1 MLSKIIRL
9 LLISFDIIE
18 VLFFFQPMLPYP
30 DALWLI
36 ILMAVLLIGSVITA
50 VHQAEVV
57 AHKVGEP
64 LGTLILAVCVTI
76 IEVALIV
83 SIMLSAGEDGG
94 LIARD
99 SVFAVIMIVMNGV
112 IGISILLG
120 CLRHHILSFRVE
132 GSNSGLTV
140 LIAMTFMILI
150 VPNFTTTTL
159 GPTFSDSQ
167 LMFAGVLSLV
177 LYGTFVFVQT
187 VRHRDYFLQQNE
199 PELKSSASNVIAP
212 SNTKTYF
219 SGILL
224 LISLVAV
231 VLLAKALS
239 PSIELAID
247 MMGAPRAVVGI
258 AIALL
263 VLLPEGVAATRAA
276 INNRLQ
282 NSLNLSIGS
291 ALASIGLTIPAVAFV
306 SIVFDLPISLGV
318 DALGMTFLGLTFLL
332 SILTIAIGRA
342 TVLQGAVHLVVF
354 AAYLFLSLVP

>member
-1 MLSKIIRL
+1 
-9 LLISFDIIE
+9 
-18 VLFFFQPMLPYP
+18 MLPYP
-30 DALWLI
+30 EAPWQI
-36 ILMAVLLIGSVITA
+36 VLMAVLLIAAVILA
-50 VHQAEVV
+50 VHQAEVI
-57 AHKVGEP
+57 AHKTGEP
-64 LGTLILAVCVTI
+64 FGTLVLALCVTI

-83 SIMLSAGEDGG
+83 SIMLSADEEGAV
-94 LIARD
+94 IARD
-99 SVFAVIMIVMNGV
+99 AVFATVMIVMNGI
-112 IGISILLG
+112 IGISIFLG
-120 CLRHHILSFRVE
+120 GLRHRVLSFRIE
-132 GSNSGLTV
+132 GSNSSLTV
-140 LIAMTFMILI
+140 LIALAVLTLVM
-150 VPNFTTTTL
+150 PNFTTTTL

-167 LMFAGVLSLV
+167 LIFAGVMSLV
-177 LYGTFVFVQT
+177 LYATYVFVQT
-187 VRHRDYFLQQNE
+187 IRHRDYFLQQRE
-199 PELKSSASNVIAP
+199 VESANPISHASPP
-212 SNTKTYF
+212 SNTKTLI

-224 LISLVAV
+224 LISLILV

-247 MMGAPRAVVGI
+247 EMGAPRAVVGI

-282 NSLNLSIGS
+282 TSLNLSLGS

-332 SILTIAIGRA
+332 SILTIAVGRA
-342 TVLQGAVHLVVF
+342 TILQGAVHLVVF

>member
-1 MLSKIIRL
+1 
-9 LLISFDIIE
+9 
-18 VLFFFQPMLPYP
+18 MLPYP
-30 DALWLI
+30 DALWQI
-36 ILMAVLLIGSVITA
+36 ILMAVLLIGAVITA
-50 VHQAEVV
+50 VHQAEVI

-64 LGTLILAVCVTI
+64 LGTLVLAVCVTI

-83 SIMLSAGEDGG
+83 SIMLSAGADGA

-99 SVFAVIMIVMNGV
+99 SVFAAVMIVMNGV

-132 GSNSGLTV
+132 GSNSSLTV
-140 LIAMTFMILI
+140 LIALAVMTLV

-159 GPTFSDSQ
+159 GPTFSESQ
-167 LMFAGVLSLV
+167 LIFAGVLSLV

-187 VRHRDYFLQQNE
+187 IRHRDYFLQQSDD
-199 PELKSSASNVIAP
+199 ELTSPKDHVPPA
-212 SNTKTYF
+212 SNTKTF
-219 SGILL
+219 VSGILL

-239 PSIELAID
+239 PSIELAIHT
-247 MMGAPRAVVGI
+247 MGAPRAVVGI

-276 INNRLQ
+276 IDNRLQ
-282 NSLNLSIGS
+282 TSLNLSLGS

-306 SIVFDLPISLGV
+306 SIVFDLPLSLGV

>member
-1 MLSKIIRL
+1 
-9 LLISFDIIE
+9 
-18 VLFFFQPMLPYP
+18 MLPYP

-120 CLRHHILSFRVE
+120 CWRHHILSFRVE

-150 VPNFTTTTL
+150 VPNFTTTRL

-167 LMFAGVLSLV
+167 LIFAGVLSLV

-199 PELKSSASNVIAP
+199 PELKISASNVIAP
-212 SNTKTYF
+212 SNTKTF
-219 SGILL
+219 VSGILL

>member
-1 MLSKIIRL
+1 
-9 LLISFDIIE
+9 
-18 VLFFFQPMLPYP
+18 MLPYP
-30 DALWLI
+30 DALWQI
-36 ILMAVLLIGSVITA
+36 ILMAVLLIGAVITA
-50 VHQAEVV
+50 VHQAEVI

-64 LGTLILAVCVTI
+64 LGTLLLAVCVTI

-83 SIMLSAGEDGG
+83 SIMLSAGSDGA

-99 SVFAVIMIVMNGV
+99 SVFAAVMIVMNGV

-120 CLRHHILSFRVE
+120 CLRHHILSFSVE
-132 GSNSGLTV
+132 GSNSSLTV
-140 LIAMTFMILI
+140 LIALAVMTLI
-150 VPNFTTTTL
+150 MPNFTTTTL

-167 LMFAGVLSLV
+167 LIFAGILSLV

-187 VRHRDYFLQQNE
+187 IRHRDYFLQQSDV
-199 PELKSSASNVIAP
+199 ELTSPKDHVPLP
-212 SNTKTYF
+212 SNAKTF
-219 SGILL
+219 VSGILL

-231 VLLAKALS
+231 VLLAKVLS

-247 MMGAPRAVVGI
+247 TMGAPRAVVGI
-258 AIALL
+258 AIAFL

-276 INNRLQ
+276 IDNRLQ
-282 NSLNLSIGS
+282 TSLNLSLGS

-306 SIVFDLPISLGV
+306 SIVFDLPLSLGV

>member
-1 MLSKIIRL
+1 
-9 LLISFDIIE
+9 
-18 VLFFFQPMLPYP
+18 
-30 DALWLI
+30 
-36 ILMAVLLIGSVITA
+36 
-50 VHQAEVV
+50 
-57 AHKVGEP
+57 
-64 LGTLILAVCVTI
+64 
-76 IEVALIV
+76 
-83 SIMLSAGEDGG
+83 
-94 LIARD
+94 
-99 SVFAVIMIVMNGV
+99 
-112 IGISILLG
+112 
-120 CLRHHILSFRVE
+120 
-132 GSNSGLTV
+132 
-140 LIAMTFMILI
+140 
-150 VPNFTTTTL
+150 
-159 GPTFSDSQ
+159 
-167 LMFAGVLSLV
+167 
-177 LYGTFVFVQT
+177 
-187 VRHRDYFLQQNE
+187 
-199 PELKSSASNVIAP
+199 
-212 SNTKTYF
+212 
-219 SGILL
+219 L

>member
-1 MLSKIIRL
+1 
-9 LLISFDIIE
+9 
-18 VLFFFQPMLPYP
+18 MLPYP
-30 DALWLI
+30 DALWQI
-36 ILMAVLLIGSVITA
+36 ILMAVLLIVAVIAA
-50 VHQAEVV
+50 VHQAEVI

-64 LGTLILAVCVTI
+64 LGTLVLAICVTI

-83 SIMLSAGEDGG
+83 SIMLSAGADGA

-99 SVFAVIMIVMNGV
+99 SVFAAIMIVMNGV

-132 GSNSGLTV
+132 GSNSSLTV
-140 LIAMTFMILI
+140 LIALAVMTLI

-159 GPTFSDSQ
+159 GPTFSNSQ
-167 LMFAGVLSLV
+167 LIFAGVLSLV
-177 LYGTFVFVQT
+177 LYGTFVFIQT
-187 VRHRDYFLQQNE
+187 IRHRDYFLQQSE
-199 PELKSSASNVIAP
+199 AEFTSPKIHVTPP
-212 SNTKTYF
+212 SNSKTF
-219 SGILL
+219 VSGIVL
-224 LISLVAV
+224 LIALVTV

-247 MMGAPRAVVGI
+247 KMGAPRAVVGI

-276 INNRLQ
+276 IDNRLQ
-282 NSLNLSIGS
+282 TSLNLSLGS

-306 SIVFDLPISLGV
+306 SIMFDLPLSLGV
-318 DALGMTFLGLTFLL
+318 DALGMTFLGMTFLL
-332 SILTIAIGRA
+332 SILTIATGRA